1 MKRRGISFASR
12 GDSWGIQG
20 GFGGIQGDSRGC
32 SRAQESRGLAKTK
45 GCVMVAVPGRGIQTL
60 PGTPLIILKGVLEPP
75 LAVLGFFVL
84 PCGNHPSAPS
94 SQKKKNRSL
103 IPYGRAAPILGAAE
117 HTSRA
122 NGWDVRAHEE
132 KTCSNAECSRI
143 LPQPWTRLIREVCTH
158 TRPGPGNTA
167 AGKVKK
173 SLSSDPHLSAA
184 DRCESGLDLLRV
196 FFAGCVYCRCE
207 ALLFHGIDL

>member
-1 MKRRGISFASR
+1 MQESAGGAGTRANPQMRHAGGGRQGDSCVKRRGISFASR

-75 LAVLGFFVL
+75 RRIVFLGGGRTCPPLRQSPQRPVV
-84 PCGNHPSAPS
+84 PN
-94 SQKKKNRSL
+94 KKNRSL

-122 NGWDVRAHEE
+122 DGWDVRAHEE

-143 LPQPWTRLIREVCTH
+143 LPQPWTRLIREV
-158 TRPGPGNTA
+158 
-167 AGKVKK
+167 
-173 SLSSDPHLSAA
+173 
-184 DRCESGLDLLRV
+184 
-196 FFAGCVYCRCE
+196 
-207 ALLFHGIDL
+207 